1 MLSGL
6 PGGSSGEGPATIAGL
21 ILVAIVTLGG
31 FALLTWMLF
40 LATP

>member
-1 MLSGL
+1 MFIGL
-6 PGGSSGEGPATIAGL
+6 PGGSSNAGPATIAGL
-21 ILVAIVTLGG
+21 IFVAVVTLGG